1 MSETPQ
7 LGERV
12 RALADELRE
21 HVEGGRV
28 AEAGEVADT
37 LLGLDDEALRAGDPA
52 VVKELLDAGSAL
64 IPAGDLARAEELYVK
79 GLEALA
85 LSPNATEV
93 DLVVPLH
100 NLFALYDQAGKPA
113 ARDYAAATLG
123 GLAERLDEPLPT
135 KVVAVFQQFGE
146 MFAAQGNAV
155 ASTVF
160 FRQVQRAL
168 SAAGNLAEAALE
180 SEAEAAEA
188 RLAASPGPKRSRS
201 RPRRSRTWACCDWGT
216 DAPRRR
222 SHRFAAPRSCRRT
235 RRGHD
240 ARARCPISRRRTS
253 SQAISRRRAAS
264 TRAPSSCGSRRPDC
278 RSGDWGGPVVDH
290 DGVGLRPSP
299 LDPLVDEADWTPTR
313 SSDRNSPPSDN
324 GRSKNGTRA
333 GCPNPSPSSSASA
346 ARPRSASVESCCSP
360 GCRTPNR
367 STCPTPAVARRAA
380 IGASAPARAKRV
392 GRTTPCD
399 RGQTGR

>member
-79 GLEALA
+79 GLEALT

-146 MFAAQGNAV
+146 MFAAQGNTV

-188 RLAASPGPKRSRS
+188 RLAASPGAEAVQIAAKAFANLGLLRLGGGR
-201 RPRRSRTWACCDWGT
+201 AAEAI
-216 DAPRRR
+216 APL
-222 SHRFAAPRSCRRT
+222 
-235 RRGHD
+235 
-240 ARARCPISRRRTS
+240 
-253 SQAISRRRAAS
+253 RRAAELS
-264 TRAPSSCGSRRPDC
+264 QDETGPRRAGSVSDLATAYFESGDLEAASREYTRAIE
-278 RSGDWGGPVVDH
+278 
-290 DGVGLRPSP
+290 LR
-299 LDPLVDEADWTPTR
+299 LAQ
-313 SSDRNSPPSDN
+313 
-324 GRSKNGTRA
+324 A
-333 GCPNPSPSSSASA
+333 
-346 ARPRSASVESCCSP
+346 
-360 GCRTPNR
+360 
-367 STCPTPAVARRAA
+367 
-380 IGASAPARAKRV
+380 
-392 GRTTPCD
+392 
-399 RGQTGR
+399 